1 MNYAAVW
8 LLSVFLPPRITVR
21 ITVIEIIDGIRKAD
35 VPKINRQITDAATPA
50 TALL

>member
-1 MNYAAVW
+1 MNYAVIW
-8 LLSVFLPPRITVR
+8 LLSVFLLPRISVK

-35 VPKINRQITDAATPA
+35 APKTNRKLKDEPTPA

>member
-1 MNYAAVW
+1 MNYAVVW
-8 LLSVFLPPRITVR
+8 LLSVFLLPRISVK

-35 VPKINRQITDAATPA
+35 APKINRQITDTATPA